1 MKKTYFSVPCVFL
14 TSAELHDIGGHSNQ
28 GTGGDDNERF
38 RPVPMSFG
46 EWAQSRWCADY
57 DNSGNVTVDDYARWW
72 AQCGL
77 GSENWVQFN
86 PDVAWN
92 DEWTK

>member
-1 MKKTYFSVPCVFL
+1 MNRKSFSVPLVFL
-14 TSAELHDIGGHSNQ
+14 AEATSDPVPGGYS
-28 GTGGDDNERF
+28 GGGGDEWNKLK
-38 RPVPMSFG
+38 PIPMSFG

-57 DNSGNVTVDDYARWW
+57 DNSGNVTADDYARWW

>member
-1 MKKTYFSVPCVFL
+1 MKKPFTVPLVFL
-14 TSAELHDIGGHSNQ
+14 TSGTLDSELPGYGS
-28 GTGGDDNERF
+28 GTAIEDRLK
-38 RPVPMSFG
+38 PVPMSFG
-46 EWAQSRWCADY
+46 EWAQSRWCTDY
-57 DNSGNVTVDDYARWW
+57 DNSGNVTIDDYARWW